1 MKPLANT
8 VATGSATNVYKATA
22 VYIANDGTARTL
34 TVANT
39 AIDNGNG
46 QNGNYAGGSVTIR
59 IPANGSVVIRKRP
72 NDTITCNAATYATKV
87 AESGA

>member
-34 TVANT
+34 TLANT
-39 AIDNGNG
+39 AIDTGNG
-46 QNGNYAGGSVTIR
+46 QNGNYAGGSITIH
-59 IPANGSVVIRKRP
+59 IPANAGLVIRKRP
-72 NDTITCNAATYATKV
+72 NDTVQCSAATYGTKV
-87 AESGA
+87 AENGA

>member
-8 VATGSATNVYKATA
+8 VALGSATNVYKATA
-22 VYIANDGTARTL
+22 VYVANDGTARTL

-39 AIDNGNG
+39 ATDTGNG

-59 IPANGSVVIRKRP
+59 IAANAGVVIRKRP
-72 NDTITCNAATYATKV
+72 NDTILGAGTVYGTKV
-87 AESGA
+87 AENGA